1 MKAFINILEAKASG
15 KFFAAI
21 DIHGKFFNEG
31 IATIKSKEFASRK
44 VCINKAEEFC
54 STVLCINN
62 YKVIDD
68 TEKQADKKGGK
79 KIGKK

>member
-1 MKAFINILEAKASG
+1 MKAFINILEKSSG

-21 DIHGKFFNEG
+21 DIHDKFFDEG
-31 IATIKSKEFASRK
+31 VASIDSKEFASKK
-44 VCINKAEEFC
+44 VCVNKAVEFC

-68 TEKQADKKGGK
+68 TEKQSDKKGGK